1 MLCRQY
7 LFKVIRKSTIM
18 YMRQFVAAAESVRQ
32 HCCEVLVLVPPAL
45 NPLGLRH
52 GPGLNPPADNG
63 KGLMISC
70 TYPLHQYQPQL
81 SLCPRHF
88 CQLRREESIK
98 TQLLGELEITNQNS

>member
-45 NPLGLRH
+45 NPLGLHATAR
-52 GPGLNPPADNG
+52 A
-63 KGLMISC
+63 S
-70 TYPLHQYQPQL
+70 TPLL
-81 SLCPRHF
+81 
-88 CQLRREESIK
+88 
-98 TQLLGELEITNQNS
+98 ITGRV